1 MSNYRRWFQQGGT
14 YFFTVVTYSRRE
26 LFRDP
31 DARSLLGSV
40 MREVQRER
48 PVTTVA
54 IVLLYDHIHTVWQLP
69 AGDDDFSTRWK
80 LIKRRFTERW
90 IARGG
95 VEGEVTGSQAARG
108 NRGIWQK
115 RFWEHLIRDEE
126 DLEAHCDYIHYNAV
140 KHRYVRSP
148 NDWPYSSFHRFVKLG
163 HYSNDW
169 GRQEPRS
176 ISGLDF
182 E

>member
-1 MSNYRRWFQQGGT
+1 MNCHVELSTLVSTGRHLL
-14 YFFTVVTYSRRE
+14 FFGRHLRPTGVVSRPGRSIAAR
-26 LFRDP
+26 FHH
-31 DARSLLGSV
+31 ARSSP
-40 MREVQRER
+40 RA
-48 PVTTVA
+48 P
-54 IVLLYDHIHTVWQLP
+54 
-69 AGDDDFSTRWK
+69 GDDDFSTRWK

-95 VEGEVTGSQAARG
+95 AEGDVTGAQAARG
-108 NRGIWQK
+108 SRGIWQK

-140 KHRYVRSP
+140 KHGHVRSP
-148 NDWPYSSFHRFVKLG
+148 KDWPYSSFHRFVKLG

-169 GRQEPRS
+169 GRQEPPS
-176 ISGLDF
+176 IAGLSF